1 VVDTDETRR
10 VTRLSRVERVHGP
23 SIRHQGLCK
32 RGNEKRAWERPLEPL
47 LPRPTKHS
55 QRWMTVRPQHHR
67 QPPPRRRRHWRRLLY
82 SLPHPISL
90 LCLLFRPRH
99 NKTESVP
106 ATRSVHCRQPVLLPN
121 DSSSTFFDIPLSLSI
136 SLYSPTSLIRVN
148 GNTRRQS
155 QLSHQSAL

>member
-1 VVDTDETRR
+1 MIETRR

-23 SIRHQGLCK
+23 GTRHQCK
-32 RGNEKRAWERPLEPL
+32 DQVNVGMRNVRRERPLEPL

-82 SLPHPISL
+82 SLPHLISL

-99 NKTESVP
+99 HKTESVP
-106 ATRSVHCRQPVLLPN
+106 ATRSVQCRQPVRLPN
-121 DSSSTFFDIPLSLSI
+121 DSSSTFFDVCLSLSI

-148 GNTRRQS
+148 GNTRRQP

>member
-1 VVDTDETRR
+1 MDQAPGTQDQVNVGVRNVGGERR
-10 VTRLSRVERVHGP
+10 
-23 SIRHQGLCK
+23 
-32 RGNEKRAWERPLEPL
+32 LEPT

-67 QPPPRRRRHWRRLLY
+67 QPPSRRRRHWRRLLY

-99 NKTESVP
+99 HKTESVP
-106 ATRSVHCRQPVLLPN
+106 ATRSVQCRQPVRLPN
-121 DSSSTFFDIPLSLSI
+121 DSSSTFFDVPLSLSL

-148 GNTRRQS
+148 GNTRRPP
-155 QLSHQSAL
+155 QLSHQSAR